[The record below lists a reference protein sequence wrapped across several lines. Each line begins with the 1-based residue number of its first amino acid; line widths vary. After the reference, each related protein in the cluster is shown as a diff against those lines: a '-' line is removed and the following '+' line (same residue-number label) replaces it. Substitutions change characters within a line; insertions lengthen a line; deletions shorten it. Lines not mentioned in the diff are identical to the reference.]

1 MEERLKCYLIIGNI
15 SRMTYEGD
23 YANIYDEDDKYLGIY
38 VAKDAE
44 AAVKK
49 AISDHYWY
57 MHIRNIRA
65 YEIKSDKKVGLQ
77 SIYGCLLENN
87 TLYIPY
93 AQLSELASKEDPD
106 IENINVIVDLQNADA
121 KLEDIKFMLQNDG
134 EDYSKHLIGH
144 NEVWWMRKLKDI
156 INPQTKEIEQFLQHW
171 RMSRI

>member
-1 MEERLKCYLIIGNI
+1 MANKLKCYLIIGNI

-23 YANIYDEDDKYLGIY
+23 YANICDEDDKYLGIY

-57 MHIRNIRA
+57 MHIRDIRA

-93 AQLSELASKEDPD
+93 AQLSELASKECT
-106 IENINVIVDLQNADA
+106 V
-121 KLEDIKFMLQNDG
+121 
-134 EDYSKHLIGH
+134 
-144 NEVWWMRKLKDI
+144 
-156 INPQTKEIEQFLQHW
+156 PQI
-171 RMSRI
+171 RAVS

>member
-23 YANIYDEDDKYLGIY
+23 YANICDEDDKYLGIY

-65 YEIKSDKKVGLQ
+65 YEIKS
-77 SIYGCLLENN
+77 IRRWGCRV
-87 TLYIPY
+87 YM
-93 AQLSELASKEDPD
+93 
-106 IENINVIVDLQNADA
+106 DA
-121 KLEDIKFMLQNDG
+121 
-134 EDYSKHLIGH
+134 Y
-144 NEVWWMRKLKDI
+144 
-156 INPQTKEIEQFLQHW
+156 
-171 RMSRI
+171 